1 MADAEPT
8 PEATPSPEAASS
20 DVADAVAEGMEV
32 VEEPGIESLLLPTI
46 CLITGLYVLRDSRKR
61 GKPLSWYYSL
71 QFVDDWLGLTPE
83 QYKGIGKYLKPWG
96 KPPTRATFWV
106 QILTTVVVI
115 IISIGKALESL
126 RDPTFLTFLIVGA
139 LFGLVL
145 LLGYVKAKREQ
156 TRQIAEEEA
165 ADRAAN
171 PQKYR
176 QDEEEEE
183 DDDDG
188 GEAEA
193 ARKQQQELQRQRAMA
208 QQRAR
213 AEADAK
219 RVAEARKEA
228 ADARAVEVAAQV
240 AVVKSLLNKR
250 VRIDGLASMPELNG
264 TFGQTTKFFSEKGR
278 FAVTPDGADPAD
290 DPLLIKPANLTPV
303 DAGGKPEPKGDE
315 PPPLS

>member
-8 PEATPSPEAASS
+8 PEATPSPEAAAS
-20 DVADAVAEGMEV
+20 DAAEAVVEGVAAE
-32 VEEPGIESLLLPTI
+32 EEPGLAALLLPTL
-46 CLITGLYVLRDSRKR
+46 CLITSIYVLRDSKKR

-115 IISIGKALESL
+115 IISIGKAIESL
-126 RDPTFLTFLIVGA
+126 RDPTFLTFLIVGL

-156 TRQIAEEEA
+156 NRQIAEEEA

-171 PQKYR
+171 PDKYR
-176 QDEEEEE
+176 EEEEEEEE
-183 DDDDG
+183 D

-193 ARKQQQELQRQRAMA
+193 ARKQQEEQQRQRAIA

-213 AEADAK
+213 AEAEAK
-219 RVAEARKEA
+219 RAAEAKKEA
-228 ADARAVEVAAQV
+228 AAARAAEVAAQV
-240 AVVKSLLNKR
+240 SAVKLLMNKR
-250 VRIDGLASMPELNG
+250 VQIGGLASKPELNG
-264 TFGQTTKFFSEKGR
+264 TFGKTTKYFSDKGR
-278 FAVTPDGADPAD
+278 FAVTVEGMPETEAE
-290 DPLLIKPANLTPV
+290 PLLIKAANLTPV
-303 DAGGKPEPKGDE
+303 DADGKPEPKGDE

>member
-176 QDEEEEE
+176 QDDEERRTTTT
-183 DDDDG
+183 
-188 GEAEA
+188 A
-193 ARKQQQELQRQRAMA
+193 ARPRRRASSSRSCSGNGRWRSSA
-208 QQRAR
+208 PGPRRTRSAWRRPGRRRRTRAR
-213 AEADAK
+213 W
-219 RVAEARKEA
+219 RSPR
-228 ADARAVEVAAQV
+228 R
-240 AVVKSLLNKR
+240 SR
-250 VRIDGLASMPELNG
+250 WSSRC
-264 TFGQTTKFFSEKGR
+264 
-278 FAVTPDGADPAD
+278 
-290 DPLLIKPANLTPV
+290 
-303 DAGGKPEPKGDE
+303 
-315 PPPLS
+315 